1 MLAYFVLVYN
11 EKKSFITL
19 DEGMD
24 LPELPVENVSEEI
37 ERHLREINFQVS
49 FNSSPQIGNQK

>member
-1 MLAYFVLVYN
+1 
-11 EKKSFITL
+11 
-19 DEGMD
+19 MD

-49 FNSSPQIGNQK
+49 FNSWPETGNREPETENQ